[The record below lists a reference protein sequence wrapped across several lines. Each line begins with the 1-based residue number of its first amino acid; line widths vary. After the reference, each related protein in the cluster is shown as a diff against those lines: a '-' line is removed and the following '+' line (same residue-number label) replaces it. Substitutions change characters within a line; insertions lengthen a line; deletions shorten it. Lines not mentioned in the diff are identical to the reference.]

1 MTAYHVLHDI
11 RGRGTPYET
20 RCGMSDITWDQVRDA
35 IARLPCIK
43 TTTVAS
49 CAQSAEEKHIVIRFP
64 LSSILS
70 CVQNCDPIKECQPLR
85 IVFYSAVHLCPESH
99 SCQRLSHRL
108 SVVCS
113 FRAGVLNKG
122 VPGVYIYIY
131 GALYVL
137 WPFHPA
143 EVWGATKVK
152 NGLQTLCL
160 THKLVPA
167 GQFPGLA
174 NRFGWLK

>member
-122 VPGVYIYIY
+122 VPGGKHLHLRGTLRSLAVSS
-131 GALYVL
+131 GGSLRGDEGQEWSANTLSHTQAGTS
-137 WPFHPA
+137 WPIPRSCKPF
-143 EVWGATKVK
+143 
-152 NGLQTLCL
+152 
-160 THKLVPA
+160 
-167 GQFPGLA
+167 
-174 NRFGWLK
+174 